1 MVHSFLNARALGR
14 RELDAQNPVLCPAPD
29 AEWPVSC
36 NDCLHLTEPTA
47 TGCTPRRKRAM
58 LLPITVTPSIEDILI
73 VLADQTGTAALMLA
87 ITTGTL
93 TSWMRL
99 MSGSSP
105 AGRAGSGAC
114 RPPRSRPPARR
125 CPSSACATP
134 FVCRRLATRLASL
147 PPSRPRNCIRQPQL
161 HSLLRAR
168 CVSQRQS
175 LPAHLPRPRGPP
187 EVGAN
192 PLLIRG
198 LGTAMRNE
206 GHQPPISPRRPLRK
220 FVLRK
225 RRPPL

>member
-1 MVHSFLNARALGR
+1 
-14 RELDAQNPVLCPAPD
+14 
-29 AEWPVSC
+29 
-36 NDCLHLTEPTA
+36 
-47 TGCTPRRKRAM
+47 M

-187 EVGAN
+187 EVETN